1 MGEIRRAANKSRI
14 PKPSALQRAKLRA
27 PGRPDHYLR
36 RQRLFELLD
45 DIVTAPL
52 TVVVAPAGAGKS
64 MLLAGWMEHSS
75 LATSW
80 LSLDEGD
87 RDGTQFW
94 TGLIAALDV
103 LAPGCGD
110 EAVLT
115 LRRHMALPVVVEQLL
130 EHLCVRSCPPSVIVL
145 DDVHLV
151 DADDE
156 VATSLGLFLHHLPP
170 WLHVVMLSRRDPVL
184 PIDRLRASGHL
195 GEIRFPELRFSRDE
209 ASDMLSRLAP
219 WLSDEQID
227 ATANQVEGWA
237 VGLQMA
243 ALAARSRR
251 AQQLI
256 ATGLGSELLV
266 DDYVW
271 HEVLAHED
279 ASIVDVMVETS
290 VVDRVN
296 PSLADVLTGRTDTRE
311 LLERAEA
318 RGLFVNRIG
327 VDGWFAVHALVR
339 AVLVAELARRS
350 ATMLVERHARAARWF
365 EDAGEVPTALEHW
378 LLAQQ
383 PREALR
389 LLAADHGMLY
399 DRGME
404 GTILRTIEAIPT
416 EVAMVDLGSML
427 DYAWCLLLVDRRR
440 YIEAVEQATWWA
452 DRSTVDGRLRNRL
465 TMLQS
470 SAAVASGDWAT
481 SESLARRALEDMGET
496 WWRDTL
502 GRFVWNMIA
511 RSIALS
517 ERWAE
522 SCDDLRNADL
532 ALSRDPERRLALE
545 GTRALGNALA
555 GRPVDALRVAAGI
568 RHAATVSNLVVL
580 RAELALAEAIAHRE
594 LGDRSPALTELEE
607 MAAMPAETMLYCRV
621 IAILE
626 LTEAHIDD
634 GELDA
639 ARGAFEQAESLIES
653 ESFGTGCQQWLARVG
668 TRLAAAVGD
677 IAGAA
682 QWARKIDDPFWAGV
696 SSARAH
702 LAAGN
707 SEGAAAALDTAE
719 PRCVRHEVILG
730 LLRARVT
737 VDNDEAVKLAAQALE
752 LAVANE
758 MLQTVAAAGPEAL
771 ELVERG
777 AWRAPDQWLDRLRRS
792 SAAVAGRPPRGG
804 LNLVE
809 PLTDR
814 ERDVLRFLPSR
825 LTVRE
830 IADELYV
837 SVNTLKF
844 HLKVIY
850 RKLGVTSRAEAAAK
864 ARQLTNK

>member
-1 MGEIRRAANKSRI
+1 MGRVHRAAESPQVR
-14 PKPSALQRAKLRA
+14 PTSALLRAKLRA
-27 PGRPDHYLR
+27 PGRPEYYIL

-45 DIVTAPL
+45 DVVAAPL

-64 MLLAGWMEHSS
+64 LLLAGWMEHST
-75 LATSW
+75 LPVSW

-87 RDGTQFW
+87 RDGTRFW

-103 LAPGCGD
+103 LAPDCGND
-110 EAVLT
+110 AVPM
-115 LRRHMALPVVVEQLL
+115 LRRHAALPDVVEQLL
-130 EHLCVRSCPPSVIVL
+130 DHIVLRTCPPSVVIL

-151 DADDE
+151 DEYDD

-170 WLHVVMLSRRDPVL
+170 WLHVVLLSRRDPVV
-184 PIDRLRASGHL
+184 PIDRLRARGQL
-195 GEIRFPELRFSRDE
+195 GEVRFAELRFSADE
-209 ASDMLSRLAP
+209 ASDLLSRLAP
-219 WLSDEQID
+219 SLSDEQID
-227 ATANQVEGWA
+227 ATANHVEGWA

-256 ATGLGSELLV
+256 ATGIESELLV

-271 HEVLAHED
+271 HEVLAVED
-279 ASIVDVMVETS
+279 ANVVDVLVETS
-290 VVDRVN
+290 VVERVN
-296 PSLADVLTGRTDTRE
+296 SRLADALTGRNDTRE

-327 VDGWFAVHALVR
+327 VEGWFAVHALVR
-339 AVLVAELARRS
+339 EVLLAELARRS
-350 ATMLVERHARAARWF
+350 PSLLSERHARAARWL
-365 EDAGEVPTALEHW
+365 EDAGEVADALDHW
-378 LLAQQ
+378 ILAER
-383 PREALR
+383 PRDALR
-389 LLAADHGMLY
+389 LLAVEHGRLY
-399 DRGME
+399 DLGLE

-416 EVAMVDLGSML
+416 EVAMADFESML

-440 YIEAVEQATWWA
+440 YIKTVEQAAWWA
-452 DRSTVDGRLRNRL
+452 GNSTVDDDLRHRL

-470 SAAVASGDWAT
+470 SVAILSGDWAE
-481 SESLARRALEDMGET
+481 SEALARRALEEMDEM
-496 WWRDTL
+496 WWRDSL

-511 RSIALS
+511 RGIAMS

-522 SCDDLRNADL
+522 SCDDVRIADL

-545 GTRALGNALA
+545 GSRALGDALA
-555 GRPVDALRVAAGI
+555 GRPVDALRVSAGI
-568 RHAATVSNLVVL
+568 RHAATVSSLAVL

-594 LGDRSPALTELEE
+594 LGDRPRAIIELEE
-607 MAAMPAETMLYCRV
+607 LAATPAETMLYCRI
-621 IAILE
+621 IAMLE
-626 LTEAHIDD
+626 LAEARIDG

-639 ARGAFEQAESLIES
+639 ARGVFEAAEALIES
-653 ESFGTGCQQWLARVG
+653 ESFGSGCQQWLARVG
-668 TRLAAAVGD
+668 TRLAAAAGD
-677 IAGAA
+677 DSGAMR
-682 QWARKIDDPFWAGV
+682 WALQIDDPFWAGV
-696 SSARAH
+696 CAARAY

-707 SEGAAAALDTAE
+707 LDDAASSLDTSV
-719 PRCVRHEVILG
+719 PRCERHEVILG

-737 VDNDEAVKLAAQALE
+737 TDNEESVTCVTKALE

-758 MLQTVAAAGPEAL
+758 MLQTVASAGPEAL
-771 ELVERG
+771 ELIERG
-777 AWRAPDQWLDRLRRS
+777 AWRAPEPWLDRLRRG
-792 SAAVAGRPPRGG
+792 SAAASERPPPGR
-804 LNLVE
+804 LDLVE